1 MKVHAFSACL
11 DPALSRSKYVPSTLT
26 FGTKPQTEAATEEDD
41 CTGDSGVGTGSGS
54 AKYGDVEDWKRGITK
69 PPPVP
74 EKPASR
80 SHRRA
85 TTDVEDDTEKENFY
99 TALREGTKE
108 RAHSYQGLKR
118 GFPLS

>member
-1 MKVHAFSACL
+1 M
-11 DPALSRSKYVPSTLT
+11 PSTLT
-26 FGTKPQTEAATEEDD
+26 FGTKPQTEAAMEEDD

-74 EKPASR
+74 GKDNNNTLKITTAKCNLFTEKPASR

-85 TTDVEDDTEKENFY
+85 TTDVEGMLE
-99 TALREGTKE
+99 
-108 RAHSYQGLKR
+108 
-118 GFPLS
+118 

>member
-1 MKVHAFSACL
+1 MKVHTFSACL

-54 AKYGDVEDWKRGITK
+54 AKYVEDWKRGITK

-74 EKPASR
+74 GKDNNNTLQITISTAKCDLFTEKPASR
-80 SHRRA
+80 SRGRA
-85 TTDVEDDTEKENFY
+85 TTNVE
-99 TALREGTKE
+99 
-108 RAHSYQGLKR
+108 GL
-118 GFPLS
+118 LE